1 MVWPSARSTRHEI
14 GEQREGVAERVELD
28 DLAADMHVDA
38 DDAHAVELGGAG
50 IDLARAADRNAEL
63 VLRLAGRDLG
73 VGLWVDVG
81 IDADRDVGGAALA
94 GRDRRQKFELRFRLD
109 IDAENAVV
117 DGERELARGLAD
129 AGEHDLLRRDPGGAR
144 AQQFAFGDHVGA
156 GAEPGER
163 RDHRL
168 VGVGLE
174 RIADERVDIGKG
186 AGEHPVVP
194 LQGRARIAV
203 ERRADRLG
211 QRDQIDGLGAAAR
224 RRDRRSDA
232 WRVFRAS
239 AGRVETGLRRGMAAI
254 DDWDR
259 KRRPPR
265 RRRIAGRYCSSGSSR
280 NGFFWPGVAAGLP
293 CESKPVLAMVSCE
306 VGCAADASA
315 GAEATGPGGGALKAA
330 GAG

>member
-1 MVWPSARSTRHEI
+1 MPC
-14 GEQREGVAERVELD
+14 
-28 DLAADMHVDA
+28 
-38 DDAHAVELGGAG
+38 
-50 IDLARAADRNAEL
+50 
-63 VLRLAGRDLG
+63 
-73 VGLWVDVG
+73 
-81 IDADRDVGGAALA
+81 
-94 GRDRRQKFELRFRLD
+94 
-109 IDAENAVV
+109 V

-129 AGEHDLLRRDPGGAR
+129 AGEHDLLRRDAGGAR

-174 RIADERVDIGKG
+174 RVADERVDVGEG

-203 ERRADRLG
+203 ERGADRLG
-211 QRDQIDGLGAAAR
+211 QRDQIDGLGAEHAVAIGEVMHGACLEHQPEEWKPGV
-224 RRDRRSDA
+224 RRDCRST
-232 WRVFRAS
+232 
-239 AGRVETGLRRGMAAI
+239 TGTRSERPPLRRG
-254 DDWDR
+254 
-259 KRRPPR
+259 
-265 RRRIAGRYCSSGSSR
+265 IANRYCSSGSRR

-293 CESKPVLAMVSCE
+293 CGSKPVLAMVSCD